1 MINVSVSLFLA
12 YFRKLLVLHN
22 ILMPEMK
29 TLNEGG
35 NLMFP
40 RLPAWDLPS
49 NFVQFSPIKAPDA
62 YVQSSFVAAMS
73 ENVISSVIDYV
84 DTGKI
89 GSTAMDGSACAKVSI
104 QPESVCAQYD
114 AQGLALI
121 INFIEFTFIRFI

>member
-1 MINVSVSLFLA
+1 
-12 YFRKLLVLHN
+12 
-22 ILMPEMK
+22 
-29 TLNEGG
+29 
-35 NLMFP
+35 
-40 RLPAWDLPS
+40 
-49 NFVQFSPIKAPDA
+49 
-62 YVQSSFVAAMS
+62 VQSSFVAAMS

-121 INFIEFTFIRFI
+121 TSTSLSLHSSDSSEKNTKAQTVALFGSQQAPDGWYLILIVNDLLNLFWL